1 MKLPK
6 SINILG
12 QDLEVIEGPLNH
24 MYGCYDYIQKCIF
37 IDTEV
42 HKKWNEDIQATF
54 IHEMIHAISKRVG
67 LSQSIDRDIEE
78 IICESIANCIT
89 DNFTLVPKD
98 KPNVKH
104 KVRHKIKSK

>member
-12 QDLEVIEGPLNH
+12 QDLQVIEGPLDR

-54 IHEMIHAISKRVG
+54 IHEMIHAVSKRVG
-67 LSQSIDRDIEE
+67 LNQSIDRDIEE
-78 IICESIANCIT
+78 IICESIANSIT
-89 DNFTLVPKD
+89 DNFILVPKV
-98 KPNVKH
+98 KP
-104 KVRHKIKSK
+104 KSKNK